1 MKYYVVADVHGY
13 FDELQAALTEQGYFA
28 DSEPHKLVVCG
39 DLFDRGK
46 QAKELQTFVLDLL
59 EKDEVI
65 LIRGNHEDLAVELLH
80 DWPQGGYLRS
90 YHHSNGTV
98 GTVCQLTGLS
108 VAELLSNPEAAGR
121 EFLHTPYMQTLIPA
135 MQDYYETPHYIFVHG
150 WIPCALTRL
159 GRHEVQYASF
169 DNWRAATPEAWEAAR
184 WLNGMEA
191 AHGGVT
197 EPGKT
202 IVCGHWHCSFGHA
215 HYEGR
220 GGEFDNDPDF
230 TPYYGD
236 GIIALDAC
244 TPISGRVNCIVVR
257 D

>member
-13 FDELQAALTEQGYFA
+13 FDELQAALTEQGYFM

-46 QAKELQTFVLDLL
+46 QAKELQTFILDLL
-59 EKDEVI
+59 EKEEVI

-121 EFLHTPYMQTLIPA
+121 GRRNHPQPLSCMAGTDIIKARSLSIVRAVRTVAFTTFA
-135 MQDYYETPHYIFVHG
+135 MLREKRNPHDR
-150 WIPCALTRL
+150 CLCCRL
-159 GRHEVQYASF
+159 
-169 DNWRAATPEAWEAAR
+169 
-184 WLNGMEA
+184 
-191 AHGGVT
+191 
-197 EPGKT
+197 
-202 IVCGHWHCSFGHA
+202 
-215 HYEGR
+215 
-220 GGEFDNDPDF
+220 
-230 TPYYGD
+230 
-236 GIIALDAC
+236 
-244 TPISGRVNCIVVR
+244 
-257 D
+257 